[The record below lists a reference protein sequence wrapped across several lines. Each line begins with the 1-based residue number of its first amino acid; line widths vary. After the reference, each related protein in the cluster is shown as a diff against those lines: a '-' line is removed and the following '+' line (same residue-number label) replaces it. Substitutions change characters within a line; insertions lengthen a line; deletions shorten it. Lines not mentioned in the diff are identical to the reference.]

1 MAETTTKL
9 TNPEAARKRF
19 KFKLLRGAHFDKKGE
34 GYIPPNPNGKTPA
47 EKAGVK
53 GAPRKFQANTKTG
66 EFPIIETDE
75 DLAKEFNG
83 PHPKMKKFDPLHKV
97 ETVEVDPKVRR
108 PGETVAAYIGRINQ
122 FVIEA
127 QACAA
132 NMVKGLDTMNK
143 EQLQEFA
150 DDNEIDLSGTK
161 NVDEMRKVI
170 KSVLK

>member
-53 GAPRKFQANTKTG
+53 GAARKFQANTKTG

-97 ETVEVDPKVRR
+97 ETVEVDPTKRR
-108 PGETVAAYIGRINQ
+108 AGETISAYMARLND
-122 FVIEA
+122 FVVKA
-127 QACAA
+127 QTDSA
-132 NMVKGLDTMNK
+132 NIIKGVDAMNK

-161 NVDEMRKVI
+161 NVDEMKKAI